1 MKAAEKN
8 GQGSVQDAVY
18 TALRKSIINLN
29 LAPGTTVSEKEIS
42 LRYKVSR
49 TPVREAFL
57 HLSKEGLVKVI
68 PQRETLICPID
79 FGRVEQELFLR
90 KSLEM
95 AVLEPFIGRYRPEHI
110 RELGNIIE
118 AQKSAYNQ
126 DEFVN
131 FMNFDD
137 QFHHVF
143 FDAAGHE
150 LGRDVLERMCGHYHR
165 VRLLS
170 VWLNGIAHNIISQ
183 HTEILSAVKKK
194 DLHETRLKL
203 NRHLNELYA
212 EEKMLRKKFPNYFI
226 PTRTNADFEVD
237 FGGLP
242 LFS

>member
-1 MKAAEKN
+1 MEKP
-8 GQGSVQDAVY
+8 GSVQDAVY

-29 LAPGTTVSEKEIS
+29 LAPGTIVSEKEIS

-49 TPVREAFL
+49 TPVREAFI

-68 PQRETLICPID
+68 PQRETLVSLID
-79 FGRVEQELFLR
+79 FDRVEQELFLR

-95 AVLEPFIGRYRPEHI
+95 AVLEPFIDKCQAEHI
-110 RELGNIIE
+110 RELEDIIE
-118 AQKSAYNQ
+118 AQKSAYSR
-126 DEFVN
+126 DEFIN
-131 FMNFDD
+131 FMNSDD

-150 LGRDVLERMCGHYHR
+150 LGWDVLESMCGHYHR

-170 VWLNGIAHNIISQ
+170 VWLNGIADDIVSQ
-183 HTEILSAVKKK
+183 HMEMLSAIKKK
-194 DLHETRLKL
+194 DIYETRLKL
-203 NRHLNELYA
+203 NRHLNKLYA
-212 EEKMLRKKFPNYFI
+212 EEKMLREKFPDYFTPI
-226 PTRTNADFEVD
+226 QTDDDSVID